1 MNDPSIPR
9 FQYRSD
15 LGTTPLP
22 EVLLTIHKHRVPG
35 VVECSRGDEIKH
47 VFIDGGNII
56 FASSNQTTDSLGD
69 RLLSAGRITQDQY
82 DESVRRLTSEGNG
95 KRQGAILVEIGAL
108 QPKDLFVNVVEQV
121 QSIVWSIFD
130 WDRGTVVFEPGRR
143 KKTEFIKLAIPI
155 PQAVMRGI
163 RVMSEPKRLLAR
175 VGGRQTVLERD
186 PDRITVDIK
195 LDPDEQSMLAMVDGR
210 RSLQEIIENAPVPTP
225 LAARLVY
232 GLHILGLTRAH
243 RSKTMKVQFRTRGE
257 GRA

>member
-15 LGTTPLP
+15 LGSTPLP
-22 EVLLTIHKHRVPG
+22 EVLLTIHRHRVPG
-35 VVECSRGDEIKH
+35 VVECSRGDEIKQI
-47 VFIDGGNII
+47 FIDGGNIV
-56 FASSNQTTDSLGD
+56 FASSNRTVDSLGD
-69 RLLSAGRITQDQY
+69 RMLASGRITQEQY
-82 DESVRRLTSEGNG
+82 DESVRRLTAEGNS

-108 QPKDLFVNVVEQV
+108 QPKELFVNVVDQV

-130 WDRGTVVFEPGRR
+130 WESGAVLFEPGRG

-163 RVMSEPKRLLAR
+163 RSMSDPKRLLTR

-186 PDRITVDIK
+186 PDRLAVEIK
-195 LDPDEQSMLAMVDGR
+195 LDPDEQSMLAAIDGK
-210 RSLQEIIENAPVPTP
+210 RSLEDLLEDAPVPAP

-232 GLHILGLTRAH
+232 GLHILGLTRAR